1 MRISQYLMVPILIA
15 IAVLIGSWWVV
26 YERTEQ
32 LKIAQANLVQ
42 GDNQKLRFDGMEN
55 ELSGL
60 LILGDLIVAS
70 NQTFLLLPFK
80 EQADSIQAELEY
92 FFEKMQSCC
101 NSSSVTE
108 TLGHLARMR
117 SATEGSAIGSSGIS
131 PQDWLPAFDESSIA
145 ILESFKALDSEL
157 TRHQGVLA
165 NTVKD
170 QEQSYFSIFIIT
182 VLGSLISLSL
192 LAWWIS
198 TRVTKPISMIAGNA
212 KNAMNGE
219 QFFGLQKGPKELTEL
234 SETLSTL
241 SDGLQSALEQER
253 ARVLEQQKEIQ
264 GQIEKTATLQRQSLS
279 RLSVVLNAAKA
290 SVWECTLS
298 LEAIKNEAKFREQGA
313 LIFDTIESD
322 TSTLPFSS
330 LRLEDLKQLHS
341 KLLDHVQNLVPL
353 ELRVKLELSGSEK
366 WFQLNGQLVD
376 KSISSYSFVGSL
388 LDIQNSVE
396 QEKKI
401 TQIAMT
407 DSLTSLANRRAFNEQ
422 ISHWLSSETDLTL
435 ITVDIN
441 DFKTINDRFG
451 HGVGDN
457 ALIYAG
463 QTLQELAPEACV
475 VARLGGD
482 EFAVLLPE
490 ASKAQ
495 IDDYLE
501 GVQTK
506 AQLFTIDQVKLPL
519 TLSAGISHFPT
530 DGNTQEE
537 LMLAADLALYQTKLG
552 KLRGTS
558 SSWFKPFMNDDFR
571 RRVTIQKAIDSALIE
586 DSFNLHLQPI
596 IDNCTG
602 GLEGFEA
609 LLRWHSQDIRCST
622 SELIEIAEQSGQILG
637 ITTWLIDHAAK
648 LAARLKQASYDAPIS
663 INIPAQS
670 FQYQDIPGLIREAT
684 DKYGIERSRLSIE
697 LTESAFIENRDSTQR
712 ILNDLTALGVKIAL
726 DDFGT
731 GYSSLSYLHELKVD
745 RLKIDRSFIVDI
757 HKEDRRCATVDSIID
772 LGRKLQAQVV
782 VEGVETQAE
791 LECLSQLGATYT
803 QGYIFSKPKPIE
815 YWLALPDRRLT
826 ANDVAE

>member
-15 IAVLIGSWWVV
+15 IAVLIGSWWIV

-42 GDNQKLRFDGMEN
+42 GDNQKLRFAGMEN

-92 FFEKMQSCC
+92 FIEKMQNCC
-101 NSSSVTE
+101 DSGSVIE

-117 SATEGSAIGSSGIS
+117 AATEASAIGK
-131 PQDWLPAFDESSIA
+131 QDWLSSFDESSIA

-165 NTVKD
+165 TTVRD
-170 QEQSYFSIFIIT
+170 QEQSYFSVFIIT

-198 TRVTKPISMIAGNA
+198 TRVTKPISMISSNA
-212 KNAMNGE
+212 KNAMSGA

-264 GQIEKTATLQRQSLS
+264 GQIEKTATLQRQSLN
-279 RLSVVLNAAKA
+279 RLSVVLGAAKA
-290 SVWECTLS
+290 RVWECNLS
-298 LEAIKNEAKFREQGA
+298 LEAIENEAKFREQGT
-313 LIFDTIESD
+313 LVFDTIEPD
-322 TSTLPFSS
+322 TSTLPFAS
-330 LRLEDLKQLHS
+330 LRLEDLQQLHK
-341 KLLDHVQNLVPL
+341 KLLDHIQNFVSL
-353 ELRVKLELSGSEK
+353 ELRVKLNLSGSEH
-366 WFQLNGQLVD
+366 WFQINGQLVD
-376 KSISSYSFVGSL
+376 KSVSSYSFVGSL

-396 QEKKI
+396 QENKI

-422 ISHWLSSETDLTL
+422 IIHWLGTETDLTL

-441 DFKTINDRFG
+441 DFKAINDRFG
-451 HGVGDN
+451 HVVGDK
-457 ALIYAG
+457 ALVYVG
-463 QTLQELAPEACV
+463 QTLKELAPESCFV
-475 VARLGGD
+475 SRLGGD
-482 EFAVLLPE
+482 EFAILLPKTT
-490 ASKAQ
+490 KAQ
-495 IDDYLE
+495 IDNYLDAMHK
-501 GVQTK
+501 K
-506 AQLFTIDQVKLPL
+506 AQLFSTDQVKLPL
-519 TLSAGISHFPT
+519 TFSAGISHFPT
-530 DGNTQEE
+530 NGNTQEE
-537 LMLAADLALYQTKLG
+537 LMLAADLALYRTKID
-552 KLRGTS
+552 KLSGTR
-558 SSWFKPFMNDDFR
+558 SSWFEPFMNDDFR
-571 RRVTIQKAIDSALIE
+571 RRVSIQKAIDSALIE
-586 DSFNLHLQPI
+586 GLFNLHLQPI
-596 IDNCTG
+596 VDNHDG

-622 SELIEIAEQSGQILG
+622 GEAIEIAEQSGQILR

-648 LAARLKQASYDAPIS
+648 LAARLKLVGYDTPIS

-684 DKYGIERSRLSIE
+684 DKHGIERSRLSIE
-697 LTESAFIENRDSTQR
+697 LTESAFIENRDSTQS

-745 RLKIDRSFIVDI
+745 RLKIDRSFIVNI
-757 HKEDRRCATVDSIID
+757 HSEDRRCATVDSIID

-782 VEGVETQAE
+782 VEGIETQAE
-791 LECLSQLGATYT
+791 LDCLSELGAKYT
-803 QGYIFSKPKPIE
+803 QGHIFSKPQPIE
-815 YWLALPDRRLT
+815 YWLERPGRRLT
-826 ANDVAE
+826 AREFA